1 MPEFI
6 IKGIELRRMSVESA
20 LRFLKEEGG
29 NMFLDPFPHILA
41 LPEKWVTEP
50 IEEDSNIISMLC
62 DLSDKHDSVIV
73 PGSFTVK
80 RDDRLYNSAPVISDG
95 KILGWQDKISLYL
108 DERKKYASGS
118 NVYTFSTP
126 YGRIAA
132 PVCYDLDFPYFCKIA
147 SSHGAAIV
155 INPSLIR
162 EAFHTE
168 WELYVKARS
177 LENRLCVASI
187 NSISEPFNG
196 NSIISCPYQDGY
208 GARIKVHRGIGIS
221 VNAAVDPEAIVSM
234 AKIRSDEDPGEY
246 SFNGGTVD
254 DL

>member
-1 MPEFI
+1 MPEFT
-6 IKGIELRRMSVESA
+6 IKGIELRRMNVESA

-29 NMFLDPFPHILA
+29 NMFSDPFPHILA

-50 IEEDSNIISMLC
+50 IEEDSSIISMLC
-62 DLSDKHDSVIV
+62 DLSGKHDSVIV

-80 RDDRLYNSAPVISDG
+80 RDDRWYNSAPVISGG

-108 DERKKYASGS
+108 DEKKKYTRGW
-118 NVYTFSTP
+118 NVHTFSTP

-132 PVCYDLDFPYFCKIA
+132 PVCYDLDFPYFCKIV
-147 SSHGAAIV
+147 SSQGAAII

-162 EAFHTE
+162 EAFHSE

-196 NSIISCPYQDGY
+196 NSIISCPFQDGY
-208 GARIKVHRGIGIS
+208 GARIKVHRGVGTS

-234 AKIRSDEDPGEY
+234 AKMRSEEDPGDY

>member
-1 MPEFI
+1 MPEFT
-6 IKGIELRRMSVESA
+6 IKGIELRRMNVESA
-20 LRFLKEEGG
+20 LIFLKQEGIK
-29 NMFLDPFPHILA
+29 MFSGPFPHILA
-41 LPEKWVTEP
+41 LPEKWITEA
-50 IEEDSNIISMLC
+50 IEEDSSVISMLC
-62 DLSDKHDSVIV
+62 DLSDKHGSVIV

-80 RDDRLYNSAPVISDG
+80 RDGRLYNSAPVISDG

-108 DERKKYASGS
+108 DEKKKYTRGS

-147 SSHGAAIV
+147 SSKGASIV

-162 EAFHTE
+162 EPFHSE
-168 WELYVKARS
+168 WELYVRARS

-196 NSIISCPYQDGY
+196 NSVISIPFMDGY
-208 GARIKVHRGIGIS
+208 GARIRVHRSMGAS
-221 VNAAVDPEAIVSM
+221 VTAAVDPEVIASM
-234 AKIRSDEDPGEY
+234 AKIRSSEDPGIY
-246 SFNGGTVD
+246 SFQSGTVN